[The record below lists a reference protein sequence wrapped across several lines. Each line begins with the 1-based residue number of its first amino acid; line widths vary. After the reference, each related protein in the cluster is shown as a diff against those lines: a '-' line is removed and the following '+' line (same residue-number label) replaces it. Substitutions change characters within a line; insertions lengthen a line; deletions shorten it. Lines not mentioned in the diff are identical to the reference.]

1 MLHDLYDIDE
11 ERTQGA
17 INKVEFQKIVGTIR
31 KSDNISSAEILN
43 KSNPE
48 DLESKIFITF
58 DDGLLRQFELGLD
71 WLDELDIIACFFV
84 HTSPFLGDYDVHQL
98 LRTFKN
104 SNIFQNVEEFNK
116 TFIEH
121 LQSEYDQEEIH
132 KIESSFIEEGY
143 FNQFTF
149 YSDSDRKLRFIRDYY
164 LNQEQYKEK
173 ATSFIQSF
181 NIELGSL
188 AKDTYITKDN
198 LKEISQRGH
207 VIGLHSHSHPSNL
220 GSLSIEEQFI
230 EIKRNKEV
238 IESILDISPRTI
250 SYPSNSYSSDTIQ
263 HLVSLN
269 IHSGF
274 RADDKIIKTP
284 YELPR
289 IDARILY
296 EEII

>member
-1 MLHDLYDIDE
+1 MLHDLYDIDGV
-11 ERTQGA
+11 RTQGA

-31 KSDNISSAEILN
+31 KSNTVSSAEILN

-48 DLESKIFITF
+48 DLENKIFITF

-71 WLDELDIIACFFV
+71 WLDELDIFACFFV

-116 TFIEH
+116 TFIKY
-121 LQSEYDQEEIH
+121 LQRDYDQEEIH
-132 KIESSFIEEGY
+132 KIESSFIEERY

-149 YSDSDRKLRFIRDYY
+149 YSDSDRKLRFIRDHY

-173 ATSFIQSF
+173 TTSFIQSF
-181 NIELGSL
+181 NIELDSL
-188 AKDTYITKDN
+188 AKDTYMTKDN

-220 GSLSIEEQFI
+220 GSLSIEEQLI

-238 IESILDISPRTI
+238 IESIIDISPRTI
-250 SYPSNSYSSDTIQ
+250 SYPSNSYSSDTIR
-263 HLVSLN
+263 HLIDLN

-274 RADDKIIKTP
+274 RADDKLSKPP

-289 IDARILY
+289 IDARMFY